1 MGPHPNSSPHVVD
14 HVWWLDHVEWQN
26 GSQLNVPSG
35 EIPGS
40 QQPGIPSAIDDLLI
54 YPTFQ

>member
-14 HVWWLDHVEWQN
+14 HVWWLDHVEWQ
-26 GSQLNVPSG
+26 LNVPSG

-40 QQPGIPSAIDDLLI
+40 QQPGIRSADDLPNI
-54 YPTFQ
+54 SVT